1 MNNEPMKSSG
11 IVKKVLIGALIFVLL
26 CGLSAGGYYIYTEYL
41 STSDDGFEPIEQDD
55 DDDDHRS
62 TRKRSPM
69 DSEGRPGWFG
79 HDEERVIENEAITE
93 EVVEMPAEEAAPA
106 QYVTLSDESRW
117 EPMDSY
123 YSGEMLIPYFLN
135 RQERNGNGGYTYTGA
150 NTARIT
156 SSIERTGDTPA
167 EFIKRKTQN
176 MEVSYAPS
184 KNDWAVAS
192 GYVGNHIFYMKAV
205 KRDDLMYY
213 AIFAV
218 PKDDLGNA
226 KVYQNLTE
234 NIFRDSPFPLVSD
247 PAK

>member
-11 IVKKVLIGALIFVLL
+11 IVKKVIIGALIVVLL
-26 CGLSAGGYYIYTEYL
+26 CGLSAGGYYYYTECM
-41 STSDDGFEPIEQDD
+41 STSDGFEPMDD
-55 DDDDHRS
+55 DDDDGYRP
-62 TRKRSPM
+62 TKRKSS
-69 DSEGRPGWFG
+69 SEAEERPGWLN
-79 HDEERVIENEAITE
+79 HKEEQPAESYGVTE
-93 EVVEMPAEEAAPA
+93 ETVEMPAEGDA
-106 QYVTLSDESRW
+106 QYVTLNEDSRW

-123 YSGEMLIPYFLN
+123 FSGEMLIPYFLN

-156 SSIERTGDTPA
+156 SSIERTDYSPA
-167 EFIKRKTQN
+167 EFIKKKTQN
-176 MEVSYAPS
+176 MTVSYSPS

-205 KRDDLMYY
+205 KRDDMMYY

-234 NIFRDSPFPLVSD
+234 RIFRDSPFPLLSE